1 MRVKVYYKVVK
12 PEPHWHLPGVV
23 QFVSALAD
31 NNLKVIYPKG
41 AWATA
46 PVGGLMVFKT
56 LEHAREFVKN
66 KRDRV
71 IFKCIVAAPV
81 PLPAECTCVWFQG
94 LLFYARLWQTRRR
107 PYSRAFPAGTAAFRL
122 VKLTEE
128 IK

>member
-1 MRVKVYYKVVK
+1 MKVYYKVVK
-12 PEPHWHLPGVV
+12 PEPHRDLPGVV
-23 QFVSALAD
+23 QFVSAIAD
-31 NNLKVIYPKG
+31 NNLKVTYSKET
-41 AWATA
+41 WATA

-56 LEHAREFVKN
+56 LEHAREFTKN
-66 KRDRV
+66 KRNRVV
-71 IFKCIVAAPV
+71 IFKCTVAAPV

-122 VKLTEE
+122 VKLIKE